1 MFTNEKYLK
10 FTSPSARRFF
20 LRANDVISVRV
31 TSATRVDIVYAQAEQ
46 QSQGW
51 NIDTSTAAEANAA
64 AADLMSQIID
74 LQAAPY
80 TEIVRDFSANG
91 YTITG
96 Q

>member
-1 MFTNEKYLK
+1 MFTNEKYIK
-10 FTSPSARRFF
+10 FTSPSDRRFF
-20 LRANDVISVRV
+20 LRASDVLSIVV
-31 TSATRVDIVYAQAEQ
+31 TSATRVEIVYAQAES

-51 NIDTSTAAEANAA
+51 NLNTTTAAEANAA
-64 AADLMSQIID
+64 AADLMAQIID

-80 TEIVRDFSANG
+80 TEIVRDLSENG